1 MYKLLLVTDREE
13 VLEAFNQVPNWEFNG
28 FRRPHVRK
36 DTEGAKESLKK
47 HHADGIAIAVSPAEE
62 AKLLE
67 YLQQE
72 YPMVPIFEA
81 GNTPEE
87 VQGYLMELNGT
98 LNRIRADLS
107 NDSYDE
113 KQMMIR
119 ARRHFFRKLVSGEK
133 ISSGVLYRTMC
144 LLRSRM
150 DPDRP
155 CLVMMLARTSMEDD
169 ELMDGWE
176 DSDHLLEYGLFQSFG
191 GDVNGF
197 HVLPLVSREGRIFVL
212 AAPLR
217 GEESDTDPEKM
228 TSMLNSCVTEGIRH
242 AEEYQGLRLRI
253 SAIDVYPCLYAL
265 CYDYEHQKN

>member
-62 AKLLE
+62 AKLLD

-72 YPMVPIFEA
+72 YPLVPIFEA

-113 KQMMIR
+113 QKMMIR
-119 ARRHFFRKLVSGEK
+119 GRRHFFRKLVSGDK
-133 ISSGVLYRTMC
+133 ISGKLLYRTMR

-155 CLVMMLARTSMEDD
+155 CAVMTLARISLEND
-169 ELMDGWE
+169 ELMNGWE

-197 HVLPLVSREGRIFVL
+197 HVLPLVSRDGRIFVL

-217 GEESDTDPEKM
+217 REKCDTETENM

-253 SAIDVYPCLYAL
+253 SGIHVYPSMYAL
-265 CYDYEHQKN
+265 CYDYQSHDN